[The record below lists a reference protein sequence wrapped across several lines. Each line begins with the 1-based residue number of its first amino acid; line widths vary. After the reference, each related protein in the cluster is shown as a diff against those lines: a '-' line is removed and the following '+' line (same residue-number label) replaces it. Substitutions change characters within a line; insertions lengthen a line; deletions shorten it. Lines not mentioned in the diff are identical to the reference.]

1 MARMLIIPAEQRVS
15 IKAGEI
21 RGAVFTVYHGPV
33 IPKQGPSE
41 QHHTE
46 FNLSGN
52 RAGRYWLYHDIIC
65 AMTPSARH
73 HQRKRSTRL
82 RPLSSLAEKLTGP
95 GLQKRSRFL
104 AKLIADWP
112 VIAGDAAA
120 FCLPVDLQFQNSKR
134 VDGTLVVSVVSGR
147 GPQLQMMSRALIIQ
161 VNRSLGFAAVGR
173 IRLRQ
178 DLVRPLAGQP
188 KPPQQSSPSPTALS
202 LHQLEEA
209 TSHIQSPELR
219 AALIRLGQNINR

>member
-1 MARMLIIPAEQRVS
+1 MIAS
-15 IKAGEI
+15 
-21 RGAVFTVYHGPV
+21 
-33 IPKQGPSE
+33 S
-41 QHHTE
+41 
-46 FNLSGN
+46 
-52 RAGRYWLYHDIIC
+52 
-65 AMTPSARH
+65 RH

-82 RPLSSLAEKLTGP
+82 RPLSSLAEKLVGP

-112 VIAGDAAA
+112 VIAGEAAA
-120 FCLPVDLQFQNSKR
+120 FCLPVDVQFQNNKR

-147 GPQLQMMSRALIIQ
+147 GPQIQMMSRALIIQ

-178 DLVRPLAGQP
+178 DLVRPVTDRPQ
-188 KPPQQSSPSPTALS
+188 PQQTPPSPQALG

-219 AALIRLGQNINR
+219 AALIRLGRSLNR